1 MRCKNCNAENTNSS
15 NFCYNCGK
23 MLGAKKNKFSLK
35 NFTYKN
41 IVFSKNKYRNI
52 FILLSI
58 LVLFSALSVPLC
70 QGLQESFKIAID
82 LVNMSMN
89 QEVAKYALKSQTELY
104 FRDVFL
110 RIILILLFWTLLIF
124 DVFMLVYSYALEKRS
139 KKNKNIYWVLLV
151 FVLL

>member
-1 MRCKNCNAENTNSS
+1 M
-15 NFCYNCGK
+15 
-23 MLGAKKNKFSLK
+23 
-35 NFTYKN
+35 
-41 IVFSKNKYRNI
+41 
-52 FILLSI
+52 
-58 LVLFSALSVPLC
+58 PLC

-139 KKNKNIYWVLLV
+139 KKNKNIY
-151 FVLL
+151 

>member
-1 MRCKNCNAENTNSS
+1 MRCKNCNAENFDSS

-23 MLGAKKNKFSLK
+23 MLKVKKNKFSLR

-41 IVFSKNKYRNI
+41 IVFSENKHRNI

-58 LVLFSALSVPLC
+58 LVLCSALSVPLC
-70 QGLQESFKIAID
+70 KGLQESFSIAMD

-104 FRDVFL
+104 FRDAFL
-110 RIILILLFWTLLIF
+110 RVILILFF
-124 DVFMLVYSYALEKRS
+124 CQ
-139 KKNKNIYWVLLV
+139 
-151 FVLL
+151 

>member
-58 LVLFSALSVPLC
+58 SVHCLC
-70 QGLQESFKIAID
+70 LC
-82 LVNMSMN
+82 
-89 QEVAKYALKSQTELY
+89 AKAC
-104 FRDVFL
+104 RNH
-110 RIILILLFWTLLIF
+110 
-124 DVFMLVYSYALEKRS
+124 S
-139 KKNKNIYWVLLV
+139 K
-151 FVLL
+151 

>member
-52 FILLSI
+52 F
-58 LVLFSALSVPLC
+58 
-70 QGLQESFKIAID
+70 K
-82 LVNMSMN
+82 
-89 QEVAKYALKSQTELY
+89 
-104 FRDVFL
+104 
-110 RIILILLFWTLLIF
+110 
-124 DVFMLVYSYALEKRS
+124 
-139 KKNKNIYWVLLV
+139 
-151 FVLL
+151 